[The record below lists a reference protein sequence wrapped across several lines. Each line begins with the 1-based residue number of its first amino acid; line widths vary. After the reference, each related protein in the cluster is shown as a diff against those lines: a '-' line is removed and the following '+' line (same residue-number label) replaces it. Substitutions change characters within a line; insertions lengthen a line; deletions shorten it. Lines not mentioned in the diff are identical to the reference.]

1 VRPDPS
7 KGSGFG
13 GEAHG
18 ARGSLGLEGIAPGI
32 AKKIDREGEGLVP
45 RARVSRVRAG
55 NRSKWR
61 WDMER
66 KVKATVLVDAD
77 VLSQV
82 KRLVGKGRYRSL
94 NACVNE
100 ALRVFLDRERR
111 VRLESEMEEASRDEM
126 FLADIKASMEDFKYA
141 DAETA
146 RRLKRNFHATP
157 AGCGGNH
164 SSWLIRSELLIRPD
178 S

>member
-1 VRPDPS
+1 
-7 KGSGFG
+7 
-13 GEAHG
+13 
-18 ARGSLGLEGIAPGI
+18 
-32 AKKIDREGEGLVP
+32 
-45 RARVSRVRAG
+45 
-55 NRSKWR
+55 
-61 WDMER
+61 
-66 KVKATVLVDAD
+66 VDAD

-126 FLADIKASMEDFKYA
+126 FLADIKASMENFKYA

-146 RRLKRNFHATP
+146 RRLKRNFQATP

-164 SSWLIRSELLIRPD
+164 SFWLIRSELLIRPD